1 MPLFRESFRP
11 HIKQELE
18 YRRTHKG
25 RQDVF
30 SPVVRVTSLVQG
42 ELYGN
47 TIRGLTL
54 GLSDYRESSL
64 DSLTNISGKG
74 SAIGT
79 TYVDHRSSTVFV
91 SSKEN
96 LPSPGVTDVSIS
108 TQSKGGLVFKAQVNF
123 KFYGKEQYDFLYQT
137 FMRPGTPI
145 LLEYGHLRTNYDDIK
160 TKSDV
165 DNTVNLLRDLKFFKD
180 LQNVTPYEEDLYQ
193 TAKLVANRESGAV
206 VGLVSNFK
214 TSLNENNEYEA
225 TIDLINALEYMF
237 TLPTE
242 DTFLSFGENV
252 DLSNSIRANFGE
264 MDDLDYDEKYDRVFQ
279 YILRDTGQ
287 NFEGDDKYFMDATS
301 KNFKEFINLGYVS
314 SIQNAQDLA
323 ARTNNVEGSGYEIEP
338 SAIPLSDESYINF
351 IYFLNKIL
359 PIILFNTVKNSEN
372 CDGQADIL
380 FRTGA
385 QISSLTQFVTGTATD
400 NRGESVERPRRVE
413 QADIFTQTRINTSVN
428 NDFYNT
434 MQEMHESDNFYTV
447 AYFEPPRHIPTLRSI
462 RLKDVIINN
471 ENLYTDFE
479 DNKLWQPIVDG
490 YLEKFDLPTELT
502 SARVS
507 RVLRNSSA
515 NRPAPV
521 YDLFFR
527 TSPQI
532 NLKKQYKQN
541 KTFDGIFIN
550 YNLIRNSFLN
560 SNSVSEALIKIL
572 NKINSATSGIYD
584 LKLRY
589 HTFNSGQINSSEE
602 FSDGSTFSVVLPRED
617 ISVFT
622 IYDANNYPKKD
633 EIVDLYTF
641 FENDIS
647 EALSYNFDFSL
658 PQSVAS
664 TVIADTFRDDTR
676 NIVGDASTYQ
686 LFRNGYLT
694 DDEGNPLITPLIGS
708 GASSS
713 EGQCDDGT
721 DDFFKVKPIQNEFNN
736 TLDTL
741 VDFFKNLGFVES
753 EAIQRARQVTQ
764 SEGENFKLITAYKEF
779 NPPVMKAEAI
789 NQGMLNT
796 IPTSAKVTIKL
807 VGLDGFRFGDM
818 FTVRNML
825 PDPYDENNV
834 FMLTGY
840 KHTINS
846 DGWITE
852 IDGIMIA
859 TTLEENYPRAVREV
873 RDTESPRAYGR
884 GSL

>member
-42 ELYGN
+42 TLYGN
-47 TIRGLTL
+47 TIRGLTI

-79 TYVDHRSSTVFV
+79 TYVDRNRPSTVFIP
-91 SSKEN
+91 SKVN

-160 TKSDV
+160 TKSDA

-180 LQNVTPYEEDLYQ
+180 LDSPTINSFEQDLYQ

-225 TIDLINALEYMF
+225 SIELINALEYMF
-237 TLPTE
+237 ALPPE
-242 DTFLSFGENV
+242 DTFLSFGEKAN
-252 DLSNSIRANFGE
+252 LSNSIRANFGE

-287 NFEGDDKYFMDATS
+287 NFEGDNTALP
-301 KNFKEFINLGYVS
+301 NHNNENHIHFINMGEVAAYAQIADRRES
-314 SIQNAQDLA
+314 SSASA
-323 ARTNNVEGSGYEIEP
+323 AASADASGPGNFEAVKA
-338 SAIPLSDESYINF
+338 SGTVPLSDESYINF

-359 PIILFNTVKNSEN
+359 PIILFDTVKNSEN

-400 NRGESVERPRRVE
+400 NRGERVERRRRVE
-413 QADIFTQTRINTSVN
+413 QADISTQTRINTSVN

-434 MQEMHESDNFYTV
+434 MKEMHGNENDTFNTV
-447 AYFEPPRHIPTLRSI
+447 ANFEPPRYIPTLRSI
-462 RLKDVIINN
+462 RLKDVLINN
-471 ENLYTDFE
+471 ENLY
-479 DNKLWQPIVDG
+479 DNFTQSSLWDRIIKG
-490 YLEKFDLPTELT
+490 YENKFDLSNAEVKDIFFKT
-502 SARVS
+502 SNYISGRS
-507 RVLRNSSA
+507 R
-515 NRPAPV
+515 
-521 YDLFFR
+521 YGE
-527 TSPQI
+527 
-532 NLKKQYKQN
+532 N

-589 HTFNSGQINSSEE
+589 YTFNSGQINFSEQ
-602 FSDGSTFSVVLPRED
+602 FSDGSTLSIVLPGED

-664 TVIADTFRDDTR
+664 TVIADTFRDNTR

-694 DDEGNPLITPLIGS
+694 DDEDNPLITPLIGS
-708 GASSS
+708 GASSG

-721 DDFFKVKPIQNEFNN
+721 DDFFKVKVLSESDVGLF
-736 TLDTL
+736 DRL
-741 VDFFKNLGFVES
+741 VRWFTEQGWMES
-753 EAIQRARQVTQ
+753 EAIQRARQVIQ
-764 SEGENFKLITAYKEF
+764 SEGENFKLITAYKEYA
-779 NPPVMKAEAI
+779 PEVMKAEAI

-834 FMLTGY
+834 FMLIGY

-859 TTLEENYPRAVREV
+859 TTLEKNYPRAVREV
-873 RDTESPRAYGR
+873 RNPESPRAYGR
-884 GSL
+884 GSV

>member
-42 ELYGN
+42 TLYGN

-79 TYVDHRSSTVFV
+79 TYVDHRPSTVFV

-96 LPSPGVTDVSIS
+96 LPAPGVTDVSIS

-160 TKSDV
+160 TKSDA

-180 LQNVTPYEEDLYQ
+180 LDSPTINSFEQDLYQ

-237 TLPTE
+237 ALPPK
-242 DTFLSFGENV
+242 DTFLSFGENA
-252 DLSNSIRANFGE
+252 DLSNSIRTNFGE

-279 YILRDTGQ
+279 FILRDTGQ
-287 NFEGDDKYFMDATS
+287 NLNDGIEGSDTFNQKYFINMGYALTKIATAETVVAAAGYNLSTDARV
-301 KNFKEFINLGYVS
+301 LDAY
-314 SIQNAQDLA
+314 Q
-323 ARTNNVEGSGYEIEP
+323 SGIDEDVRLTKGKAPI
-338 SAIPLSDESYINF
+338 SDESYIDF
-351 IYFLNKIL
+351 QYFLNGVL
-359 PIILFNTVKNSEN
+359 PVVLMATVNGSDDCDVQTTVLFGTDL
-372 CDGQADIL
+372 DGRLIS
-380 FRTGA
+380 TGA
-385 QISSLTQFVTGTATD
+385 QVESIDAATKGKIKVND
-400 NRGESVERPRRVE
+400 
-413 QADIFTQTRINTSVN
+413 RIN
-428 NDFYNT
+428 
-434 MQEMHESDNFYTV
+434 ENFYKEARNMLAGHGGRAWTTTQPSDGSQKVV
-447 AYFEPPRHIPTLRSI
+447 AYMENPKYYSTLRSTK
-462 RLKDVIINN
+462 LKNLIINN
-471 ENLYTDFE
+471 ESLYPNTTGSNWDIIR
-479 DNKLWQPIVDG
+479 NSYVK
-490 YLEKFDLPTELT
+490 KFDLSVEAVNGNLLNILPSFGIQKALY
-502 SARVS
+502 
-507 RVLRNSSA
+507 SA
-515 NRPAPV
+515 NDSTEGLGKSPRSG
-521 YDLFFR
+521 FFV
-527 TSPQI
+527 
-532 NLKKQYKQN
+532 
-541 KTFDGIFIN
+541 N
-550 YNLIRNSFLN
+550 YNLIRNSFLE

-572 NKINSATSGIYD
+572 NKINQSTNGILN
-584 LKLRY
+584 LKLR
-589 HTFNSGQINSSEE
+589 HKPFPKIRNTSGDE
-602 FSDGSTFSVVLPRED
+602 
-617 ISVFT
+617 ISFGTYLIV
-622 IYDANNYPKKD
+622 YDENDFPKKD
-633 EIVDLYTF
+633 QISDIYTF
-641 FENDIS
+641 FEDDIS

-686 LFRNGYLT
+686 LFRNGYLV
-694 DDEGNPLITPLIGS
+694 DDEGNPSITPLIGVGKNQLKSECDDDTTELFKIRS
-708 GASSS
+708 GTEEVDGDES
-713 EGQCDDGT
+713 EGFLSGLFGGLFGGT
-721 DDFFKVKPIQNEFNN
+721 DRKRANEIAN
-736 TLDTL
+736 
-741 VDFFKNLGFVES
+741 
-753 EAIQRARQVTQ
+753 
-764 SEGENFKLITAYKEF
+764 SEGELFNTISGYKEF
-779 NPPVMKAEAI
+779 NPSVMKAEAI

-859 TTLEENYPRAVREV
+859 TTLEKNYPKAVRNV
-873 RDTESPRAYGR
+873 RNPESADSAAESARLLNANR
-884 GSL
+884 ES

>member
-42 ELYGN
+42 TLYGN

-79 TYVDHRSSTVFV
+79 TYVDRNRPSTVFIP
-91 SSKEN
+91 SKVN

-108 TQSKGGLVFKAQVNF
+108 TQSKSGLVFKAQVNF

-160 TKSDV
+160 TKSDA

-180 LQNVTPYEEDLYQ
+180 LDSPTINSFEQDLYQ

-225 TIDLINALEYMF
+225 SIELINALEYMF
-237 TLPTE
+237 ALPPE
-242 DTFLSFGENV
+242 DTFLSFGENA

-264 MDDLDYDEKYDRVFQ
+264 IDDLDYDEKYDRVFQ
-279 YILRDTGQ
+279 FILRDTGQ
-287 NFEGDDKYFMDATS
+287 NLNDRIVRSSGASDTFNQKYFINMGYAT
-301 KNFKEFINLGYVS
+301 NDTAT
-314 SIQNAQDLA
+314 AQAVQA
-323 ARTNNVEGSGYEIEP
+323 ASGYNLDPQVIAALQSGIDEDVRLTEGKVPI
-338 SAIPLSDESYINF
+338 SDESYIDF
-351 IYFLNKIL
+351 QYFLNGVL
-359 PIILFNTVKNSEN
+359 PVVLMATVNGSDN
-372 CDGQADIL
+372 CDVQTTVL
-380 FRTGA
+380 FGTDLDGRLISTGA
-385 QISSLTQFVTGTATD
+385 QVESIDAATKGKIKVND
-400 NRGESVERPRRVE
+400 
-413 QADIFTQTRINTSVN
+413 RIN
-428 NDFYNT
+428 
-434 MQEMHESDNFYTV
+434 ENFYKEARNMLAGHGGRAWTTTQSPDGSQKVV
-447 AYFEPPRHIPTLRSI
+447 AYMENPKYYSTLRSTK
-462 RLKDVIINN
+462 LKNLIINN
-471 ENLYTDFE
+471 ESLYPTTTGPNWDIIR
-479 DNKLWQPIVDG
+479 NSYVK
-490 YLEKFDLPTELT
+490 KFDVSVEAVNRKLLNILPSFGIQKALY
-502 SARVS
+502 
-507 RVLRNSSA
+507 SA
-515 NRPAPV
+515 NDSTEGLGKSPRSG
-521 YDLFFR
+521 FFV
-527 TSPQI
+527 
-532 NLKKQYKQN
+532 
-541 KTFDGIFIN
+541 N
-550 YNLIRNSFLN
+550 YNLIRNSFLE
-560 SNSVSEALIKIL
+560 SNSVSEALVKIL
-572 NKINSATSGIYD
+572 NKINQSTNGILN
-584 LKLRY
+584 LKLR
-589 HTFNSGQINSSEE
+589 HKPF
-602 FSDGSTFSVVLPRED
+602 
-617 ISVFT
+617 
-622 IYDANNYPKKD
+622 PKIRNENED
-633 EIVDLYTF
+633 EISFGTYLIVYDQNDFPQKNEISDIYNF
-641 FENDIS
+641 FEDDIS

-686 LFRNGYLT
+686 LFRNGYLV
-694 DDEGNPLITPLIGS
+694 DDEGNPSITPLIGV
-708 GASSS
+708 GKNRLKS
-713 EGQCDDGT
+713 ECDDGT
-721 DDFFKVKPIQNEFNN
+721 TELFKIRSGTEEEENDGGQSFLEF
-736 TLDTL
+736 
-741 VDFFKNLGFVES
+741 LGFDSSISRAVEI
-753 EAIQRARQVTQ
+753 AN
-764 SEGENFKLITAYKEF
+764 SEGELFNTISGYKEF
-779 NPPVMKAEAI
+779 NPSVMKAEAI
-789 NQGMLNT
+789 TQGMLNT

-859 TTLEENYPRAVREV
+859 TTLEENYPEAVRNV
-873 RDTESPRAYGR
+873 RNAESARLANANR
-884 GSL
+884 ES